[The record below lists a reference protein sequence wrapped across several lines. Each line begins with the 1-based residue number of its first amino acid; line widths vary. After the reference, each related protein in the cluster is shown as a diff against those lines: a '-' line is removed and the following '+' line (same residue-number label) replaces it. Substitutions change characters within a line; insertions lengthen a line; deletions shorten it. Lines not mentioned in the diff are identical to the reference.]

1 MKITK
6 ERILEIIKEELAD
19 KASSV
24 GGNNVK
30 KLLQQNPAIEK
41 LASAVGEKVE
51 KLPMTSK
58 ALIAAAIL
66 QKMGFTD
73 QDLEKIRNILPKLM
87 ATSQS
92 ESPNTPEEV

>member
-6 ERILEIIKEELAD
+6 QRIVEIIKEELAD
-19 KASSV
+19 QASSV
-24 GGNNVK
+24 GGTDIK

-51 KLPMTSK
+51 RLPTSSK
-58 ALIAAAIL
+58 ALVAAAIL

-73 QDLEKIRNILPKLM
+73 QDMEKIRNIIPKLM
-87 ATSQS
+87 ADETQ
-92 ESPNTPEEV
+92 EEV

>member
-6 ERILEIIKEELAD
+6 ERIVEIIKEELAD

-24 GGNNVK
+24 GGTNVK

-87 ATSQS
+87 ATSQP
-92 ESPNTPEEV
+92 ESTNTPEEV

>member
-1 MKITK
+1 
-6 ERILEIIKEELAD
+6 
-19 KASSV
+19 
-24 GGNNVK
+24 
-30 KLLQQNPAIEK
+30 
-41 LASAVGEKVE
+41 
-51 KLPMTSK
+51 MTSK

-73 QDLEKIRNILPKLM
+73 QDLEKIKSILPKLM